1 MVLPKGMKNVQ
12 KVREMQGRPARE
24 SKRSGVSTHRA
35 ARKEERSRSAPRR
48 RVSWASRV
56 EETDSVRRE
65 VRSRSHSRAPKAN
78 QNGQQKVREMQ
89 GRPARESKRRGVS
102 TPRAAHKEERS
113 RSAPRRRVSW
123 AREVRSRSHSRAP
136 KENQNGQLIAQAILD
151 LNKVA
156 SLEEI
161 VAQLMLRL
169 GRNTCAAEIY
179 ESTAQTLKKGAEYGF
194 IQMDNG
200 GYCLLPTPITEAE
213 TEVDLQA
220 RSMIETEEQSVP
232 QTFKP
237 SALSTLSF
245 AAPPPTPRT
254 PRTPRK

>member
-1 MVLPKGMKNVQ
+1 MVLPKGMKHV
-12 KVREMQGRPARE
+12 
-24 SKRSGVSTHRA
+24 
-35 ARKEERSRSAPRR
+35 
-48 RVSWASRV
+48 
-56 EETDSVRRE
+56 
-65 VRSRSHSRAPKAN
+65 
-78 QNGQQKVREMQ
+78 QKVREMQ

-102 TPRAAHKEERS
+102 TPRAARKEERL
-113 RSAPRRRVSW
+113 RSAPRRRVSR
-123 AREVRSRSHSRAP
+123 ASHSRAP
-136 KENQNGQLIAQAILD
+136 KENQNGQLITQAILD

-213 TEVDLQA
+213 KEVDLQTP
-220 RSMIETEEQSVP
+220 SLIETVEKSVAL
-232 QTFKP
+232 TFKP

>member
-1 MVLPKGMKNVQ
+1 MVLPKGMKHV
-12 KVREMQGRPARE
+12 
-24 SKRSGVSTHRA
+24 
-35 ARKEERSRSAPRR
+35 
-48 RVSWASRV
+48 
-56 EETDSVRRE
+56 
-65 VRSRSHSRAPKAN
+65 
-78 QNGQQKVREMQ
+78 QKVREMQ

-102 TPRAAHKEERS
+102 TPRAARKEERL
-113 RSAPRRRVSW
+113 RSAPRRRVSR
-123 AREVRSRSHSRAP
+123 ASRVEETDSVRREVRSRSHSRAP
-136 KENQNGQLIAQAILD
+136 KENQNGQLITQAILD

-213 TEVDLQA
+213 KEVDLQTP
-220 RSMIETEEQSVP
+220 SLIETVEKSVAL
-232 QTFKP
+232 TFKP